1 MPGVLASAL
10 NNKPVLSTDGREVG
24 TVYNLTMDRQTGKLE
39 TLLVDPIDN
48 GFKEFERTDDGYL
61 RIPTAMINGLNDQLM
76 ITPPERV
83 N

>member
-1 MPGVLASAL
+1 
-10 NNKPVLSTDGREVG
+10 
-24 TVYNLTMDRQTGKLE
+24 MDRQTGKLE
-39 TLLVDPIDN
+39 TLLVDPIGN